1 MQKYKI
7 IIKELVIQKIKQKNR
22 IITKKQFV
30 KIKEIKGINESELSK
45 KVIELKS
52 KYKDFKYIIDFERMW
67 KKWV

>member
-22 IITKKQFV
+22 IITKRQFI
-30 KIKEIKGINESELSK
+30 KINEVKGINESELSK

-52 KYKDFKYIIDFERMW
+52 KYKDFKYIIDFERM
-67 KKWV
+67 

>member
-22 IITKKQFV
+22 IITKRQFI
-30 KIKEIKGINESELSK
+30 KIREIKNIDIKELST

-52 KYKDFKYIIDFERMW
+52 KYKDFKYIIDFE
-67 KKWV
+67 KQ

>member
-22 IITKKQFV
+22 IITKRQFI
-30 KIKEIKGINESELSK
+30 KINEINGINESELSK

-52 KYKDFKYIIDFERMW
+52 KYKDFKYIIDFE
-67 KKWV
+67 KQ

>member
-7 IIKELVIQKIKQKNR
+7 IIKELVIQKIKQKSR
-22 IITKKQFV
+22 VITKKQFV

-52 KYKDFKYIIDFERMW
+52 KYQDFKYIIDFERMW
-67 KKWV
+67 